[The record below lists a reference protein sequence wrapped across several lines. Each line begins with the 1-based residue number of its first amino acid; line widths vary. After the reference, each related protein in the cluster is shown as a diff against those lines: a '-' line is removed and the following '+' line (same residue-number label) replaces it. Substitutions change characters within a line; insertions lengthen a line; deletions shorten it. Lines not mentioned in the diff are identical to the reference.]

1 MLSIA
6 DILLEINEE
15 GCNVKSLAKRFNL
28 PIEHLEEILKCLSE
42 YNIVEYEQQTGRVRA
57 PRWLSEIELK
67 IEGVNPIVGAII
79 IPKNQKVRL
88 QEITIENFTDMDLEL
103 NIRLGPKLKEIAI
116 CKIG

>member
-6 DILLEINEE
+6 DILMEIKEE
-15 GCNVKSLAKRFNL
+15 ECDIKSLAEKFNL
-28 PIEHLEEILKCLSE
+28 TIERLEEILKCLSE
-42 YNIVEYEQQTGRVRA
+42 YNIVEYEQQTGKVRA
-57 PRWLSEIELK
+57 PIWLSEIEVK
-67 IEGVNPIVGAII
+67 MEEVNPVVGTMI

-116 CKIG
+116 CKMG